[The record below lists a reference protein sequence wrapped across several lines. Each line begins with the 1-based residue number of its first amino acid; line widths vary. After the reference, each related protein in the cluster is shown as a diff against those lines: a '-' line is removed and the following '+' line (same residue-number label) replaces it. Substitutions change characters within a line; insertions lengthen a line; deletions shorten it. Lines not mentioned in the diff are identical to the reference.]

1 MNKQEALDILEPL
14 KWSPN
19 KIGTAFDSAEN
30 FIGEHAEGYIIMA
43 QHRDSD
49 SLSRSNWEVAVK
61 MFPDAKVV
69 RYRHWLVGWT
79 EQLLLSLD
87 APEEELIRAAQM
99 REDLDDYPVLDEQ
112 HWSELEYNE
121 AYEYWESLSLRER
134 IELCS
139 RHRVSIF
146 AARRDELPETPTG
159 ELCTYN

>member
-1 MNKQEALDILEPL
+1 
-14 KWSPN
+14 
-19 KIGTAFDSAEN
+19 
-30 FIGEHAEGYIIMA
+30 
-43 QHRDSD
+43 
-49 SLSRSNWEVAVK
+49 
-61 MFPDAKVV
+61 V

-87 APEEELIRAAQM
+87 APEKELIRAAQM

-112 HWSELEYNE
+112 HWSELEYSD
-121 AYEYWESLSLRER
+121 AWEYWESLSLRER

-139 RHRVSIF
+139 HHRVSIF